1 MHEKVHDQVVERLKK
16 AYASILQRLGDPLED
31 GTLYGPMHSKVGMD
45 GYLNTLNEVKQLGGK
60 IEFGGNVIDREGNFV
75 EPTIV
80 TGLPHDAS
88 GLIKNPS
95 VRNPHFKAR
104 NEPHLNWEQVTLR
117 NLGLLL

>member
-1 MHEKVHDQVVERLKK
+1 MSFRCTTLRRLIVHEKVHDQVVERLKK

-45 GYLNTLNEVKQLGGK
+45 GYLNTLNEVKHLGGK

-88 GLIKNPS
+88 GLCRQLNPS
-95 VRNPHFKAR
+95 YQEPVRQKSSF
-104 NEPHLNWEQVTLR
+104 
-117 NLGLLL
+117 